1 MKPAL
6 VIGYG
11 NPLREDDGIGW
22 RAAELVESKLPA
34 GAVEVMQRHQLTPE
48 IAYHIEGTP
57 LVIFLDAAEG
67 QAPGSFCCRPVGD
80 ADTGPWSHHLTPE
93 QVVALAKTIGHR
105 VPPAVLITGGIA
117 RMGYGEMLSEAGE
130 QSARKMA
137 EEAIRLVAFSA

>member
-34 GAVEVMQRHQLTPE
+34 GAVEMMQCHQLTPE
-48 IAYHIEGTP
+48 IAYHIEATP

-80 ADTGPWSHHLTPE
+80 GDAGPWSHHLTPE